1 MLQSGRR
8 HEVARHIRFTLVLVL
23 SLVVIAAGC
32 APAATPA
39 PQPTP
44 TEPSGAT
51 PAAPAPTPTTAEE
64 GPKHGGTLVISLGT
78 DVPIFDSVYAS
89 GIPNLGI
96 IHLVTEG
103 LTRINP
109 TGGEPKVLP
118 VLAES
123 WEQSSDGRTWTFKLR
138 EGVMFHDGTPFN
150 AEAVKFNI
158 ERMLNPDTKALARA
172 SFAMIESVEV
182 VDEYT
187 ANITTAEPFAALPAQ
202 LAYSPMAMN
211 SPTQVE
217 KLGNEDYHTAPMG
230 TGPFKFVHHIKGQE
244 VLVEANEDYWG
255 GAPYLDAIAMRPI
268 PETAS
273 RLLALEAGD
282 SHVIYHVPPRD
293 AQRYIDDPSLGID
306 VLNPP
311 PQRRMFVGM
320 NVQWGPFQD
329 VKVRQALNYAVDQQ
343 AIIDSIFLGLTDPMD
358 SPLPPTAVC
367 YQSTKNYT
375 YDPDKARD
383 LLEEAGYGDGFK
395 VTLHYG
401 AGRYLLDSE
410 VVEAVQ
416 SYLADVGVE
425 VEVIPLEWAAYGGMI
440 RAPLEESEI
449 QMFFI
454 GWGLPTLDPDLGVDT
469 YLEEAWAPGLNTMFY
484 SNPDLEQLI
493 PQQRAATDPAE
504 RCEIVNSIQE
514 IVMEDAPQIF
524 LYYEPQI
531 HAKRQEAKDVIISVT
546 ERVDQM
552 QKAWLDT
559 E

>member
-1 MLQSGRR
+1 MVR
-8 HEVARHIRFTLVLVL
+8 HAKLLLLALLTLAVALT
-23 SLVVIAAGC
+23 SC
-32 APAATPA
+32 APAGTPSPEATPTEAPAPPEATPA
-39 PQPTP
+39 
-44 TEPSGAT
+44 EV
-51 PAAPAPTPTTAEE
+51 APTSTPEE
-64 GPKHGGTLVISLGT
+64 AGPKQGGTLVISLGT

-96 IHLVTEG
+96 IHLVSEG

-109 TGGEPKVLP
+109 EGGEPKVLP

-123 WEQSSDGRTWTFKLR
+123 WEQSADGETWTFKLR
-138 EGVMFHDGTPFN
+138 EGVNFHDGTPFN

-158 ERMLNPDTKALARA
+158 ERMLDPDTGALARA
-172 SFAMIESVEV
+172 SFAMIQSVEV

-187 ANITTAEPFAALPAQ
+187 VNITTDGPFAALPAQ
-202 LAYSPMAMN
+202 LAYSPMAIN
-211 SPTQVE
+211 SPTQVQA
-217 KLGNEDYHTAPMG
+217 LGNEDYHTAPVG

-273 RLLALEAGD
+273 RLLALEAGE

-293 AQRYIDDPSLGID
+293 AQRYMDDPSLGID
-306 VLNPP
+306 VLTPP
-311 PQRRMFVGM
+311 QQRRMFVGM

-329 VKVRQALNYAVDQQ
+329 KKVRQALNYAVDQQ
-343 AIIDSIFLGLTDPMD
+343 AIIDSIFLGLTEPMD
-358 SPLPPTAVC
+358 SPLPPTALC
-367 YQSTKNYT
+367 YHSTKSYD
-375 YDPDKARD
+375 YDPDEARD
-383 LLEEAGYGDGFK
+383 LLEEAGYADGFSA
-395 VTLHYG
+395 TLHYG

-416 SYLADVGVE
+416 SYLADVGVD
-425 VEVIPLEWAAYGGMI
+425 VEVVALEWAAYGGMI
-440 RAPLEESEI
+440 RKPLEESEI

-454 GWGLPTLDPDLGVDT
+454 GWGLPTLDPDLGLDV
-469 YLEEAWAPGLNTMFY
+469 YLKDAWAPGLNTMFY
-484 SNPDLEQLI
+484 SNPELEQLI
-493 PQQRAATDPAE
+493 PAQRAATDPSE
-504 RCEIVNSIQE
+504 RCDIVKSIEE
-514 IVMEDAPQIF
+514 IVMEDASQIF

-531 HAKRQEAKDVIISVT
+531 HAKRQEAKDVTISVT